1 MDVTDNGSFQVGEFV
16 AQEWDLSRPLWDTII
31 VENYKDEDGVCAVI
45 ARG

>member
-1 MDVTDNGSFQVGEFV
+1 MYAADNSFQVGEFV

-31 VENYKDEDGVCAVI
+31 VENYRDEDGVCAVI